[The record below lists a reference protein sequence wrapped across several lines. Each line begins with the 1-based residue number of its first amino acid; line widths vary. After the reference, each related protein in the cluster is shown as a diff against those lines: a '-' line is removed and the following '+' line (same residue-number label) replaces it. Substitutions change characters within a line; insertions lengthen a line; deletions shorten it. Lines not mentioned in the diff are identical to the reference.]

1 MADQPVKKSMI
12 NRDPFCAV
20 QLQNVEMNGKG
31 TDKYVVM
38 MQDEA
43 GHQQPL
49 AGVNAVH
56 SADYTL
62 VPNRQVFDMVS
73 DVLTRADSK
82 FEPVPKFGGGHSE
95 PTYWDGKR
103 FSAKWYT
110 KDIAVDGP
118 SLHAIA
124 LGVEA
129 INSYDGSQPVGI
141 RFFAMHCLCA
151 NQFYIQNQLGG
162 FIFKHVTRE
171 AGVNLMENVNDTLG
185 MLRQQADRFI
195 GVAGRFK
202 ELSTKR
208 VKNFKDYLQMRA
220 KANELFWS
228 PTRDADVLDELNGAG
243 ITRTLGIP
251 QMPDQDPSSLWSIL
265 NAYTAVCTHKIGGFN
280 GSNLS
285 DSATQFILNRAAIP
299 VAA

>member
-1 MADQPVKKSMI
+1 MVEQAKKRSDMI
-12 NRDPFCAV
+12 NRDPFCPV
-20 QLQNVEMNGKG
+20 QLKNVEINGKA
-31 TDKYVVM
+31 TDKFVVM

-43 GHQQPL
+43 GAQQPL

-73 DVLTRADSK
+73 DVLTRSK
-82 FEPVPKFGGGHSE
+82 SEFEPIPKFGGGHSE

-110 KDIAVDGP
+110 PNVTVDGP
-118 SLHAIA
+118 SGHAIA

-151 NQFYIQNQLGG
+151 NQFYLQNQLGG
-162 FIFKHVTRE
+162 FIFKHVSRE

-185 MLRQQADRFI
+185 ILREQAGRFI
-195 GVAGRFK
+195 TVAGRFK
-202 ELSTKR
+202 ELTIKKI
-208 VKNFKDYLQMRA
+208 KNFKDFLDMRSS
-220 KANELFWS
+220 ANELFWS
-228 PTRDADVLDELNGAG
+228 PSRDADVLDELHGTG
-243 ITRTLGIP
+243 ITHTLGIP
-251 QMPDQDPSSLWSIL
+251 QRTDDPASLWSIL

-285 DSATQFILNRAAIP
+285 DSATQFVLHRASALK
-299 VAA
+299 AA